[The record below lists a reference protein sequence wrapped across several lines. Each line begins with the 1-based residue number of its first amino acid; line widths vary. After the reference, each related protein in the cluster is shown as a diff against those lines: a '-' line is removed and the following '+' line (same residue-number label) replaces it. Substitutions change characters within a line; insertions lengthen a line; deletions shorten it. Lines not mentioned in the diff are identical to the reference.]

1 MTSISKIVSID
12 KLDNIVN
19 KYNNTYHT
27 AIEMK
32 PINVKD
38 NTSINFGKK
47 VNDKDSKFQVGNC
60 VRISKYRH
68 IFAKGYTPNW
78 SEEVFV
84 ISKIKYSISWTY
96 FINDFKGE

>member
-1 MTSISKIVSID
+1 MTSISKIASID

-19 KYNNTYHT
+19 KYINTYQT

-32 PINVKD
+32 AINVKD
-38 NTSINFGKK
+38 NTSIDFGKK
-47 VNDKDSKFQVGNC
+47 VNDKDPTLQVGNY

-84 ISKIKYSISWTY
+84 LSKIKNSISWTY
-96 FINDFKGE
+96 FINNFKGE